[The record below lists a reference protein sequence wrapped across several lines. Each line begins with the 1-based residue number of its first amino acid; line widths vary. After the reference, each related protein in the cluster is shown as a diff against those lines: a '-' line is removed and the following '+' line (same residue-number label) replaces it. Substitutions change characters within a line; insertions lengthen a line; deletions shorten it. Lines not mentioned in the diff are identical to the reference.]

1 MKSGMRVAVAGLALC
16 AAALGLLSCRKPEV
30 RPSLTV
36 KFSAVGPEGVGLAG
50 VSVEALSKTQ
60 GTTDAEGKLAFSF
73 TADVGEEILVSA
85 KLDRPGLQF
94 KPWQQ
99 PLVVRKWDKARPET
113 LEYVLEARL
122 EPQALSSQI
131 QLDAGGAPAAGAEVR
146 VDGKP
151 VTVDREGRLT
161 VDLGAKLERPAKL
174 SVKLREFRP
183 YEETATLR
191 AGETT
196 VVTLVKIGVV
206 YGKVM
211 VAYEAMERLQ
221 PVAEAEVTLDGKAI
235 GKTDA
240 TGSLRYQAPAK
251 EATLEVRKGGFLP
264 FPATAQAKARRA
276 DQILVPLVP
285 REPPVYRLA
294 MLAPQSGAPGDAEL
308 DAALPDIDDK
318 LSDHLF
324 AQPCF
329 EKAPNEK
336 AANATVAVV
345 ATRAEGGLLLSV
357 KVAWANGKRIG
368 AFAETGKFSRIA
380 ALSESVASKIREV
393 FPFEGHV
400 LGFEE
405 GRILT
410 SLGSGKGRG
419 VSKGDAALL
428 YHWDGKTPPKLA
440 ALGKAVVRRVDAEV
454 SRLELQKGA
463 TMPAVGD
470 KVVLVPRA
478 AEAAFDSAVALTVKA
493 GREGAE
499 KPFPDVNVY
508 RDGLWIGTTSAAG
521 QIRVPV
527 AAGEKHA
534 FLFVRGGIKPYREEI
549 SVGPALEERTIVL
562 PGITSRLKIESE
574 PSGAI
579 VRMDNEDLGATPLE
593 TDVLM
598 GFHRVVVDAGGDW
611 RAYDKVLEFKNT
623 EESYAGSRRIV
634 LQKDVLKQSES
645 LLDKGD
651 SDGAIA
657 LLARVQPGH
666 PDYSAAHHRLAG
678 LYLDEK
684 KDPAHAIQEYQKVL
698 ELPENRELVN
708 KRFAVTFLNLGRAY
722 YQLGTPD
729 GYQRAI
735 EQLLV
740 ARNNKRFFPKDQYDQ
755 ATHDTLYFLALSSH
769 KLYHAQASDRL
780 LQETS
785 ARWKDY
791 FDYFPQSLQDAE
803 GFKEAR
809 ASGEQYYE
817 EVRRKLREVE

>member
-1 MKSGMRVAVAGLALC
+1 MKSWVRLAGAGMALC
-16 AAALGLLSCRKPEV
+16 AAASGLSSCRKQEV
-30 RPSLTV
+30 PPSLTV
-36 KFSAVGPEGVGLAG
+36 RVSAIGPAGEGLAG
-50 VSVEALSKTQ
+50 VSVEAASRAR
-60 GTTDAEGKLAFSF
+60 GTTDADGKLTLTF
-73 TADVGEEILVSA
+73 TAEVGDEIPVSA

-99 PLVVRKWDKARPET
+99 SLVVRKWDKARPET
-113 LEYVLEARL
+113 LEYALEARL
-122 EPQALSSQI
+122 EPLALSSQV
-131 QLDAGGAPAAGAEVR
+131 QLETGGAPADGAEIR
-146 VDGKP
+146 VDGAPAKA
-151 VTVDREGRLT
+151 DREGRLS
-161 VDLGAKLERPAKL
+161 VDLGTKLERSARL
-174 SVKLREFRP
+174 SVRLKEFQP
-183 YEETATLR
+183 FDETATLR

-196 VVTLVKIGVV
+196 VLSLVRIGVV
-206 YGKVM
+206 YGKVL

-221 PVAEAEVTLDGKAI
+221 PVPEADVALDGKAI

-251 EATLEVRKGGFLP
+251 EGAVEVRKGGFMP
-264 FPATAQAKARRA
+264 FPATATVKARRA
-276 DQILVPLVP
+276 EPVLVTLVP

-294 MLAPQSGAPGDAEL
+294 LGAPQSGAPGDAEL
-308 DAALPDIDDK
+308 DAALPEIEDK

-324 AQPCF
+324 ADACF
-329 EKAPNEK
+329 VKAASEK
-336 AANATVAVV
+336 AADANVSVV

-357 KVAWANGKRIG
+357 KVAWATGKRIG
-368 AFAETGKFSRIA
+368 AFAETGRFSRIA
-380 ALSESVASKIREV
+380 AVCETVASRIREV

-410 SLGSGKGRG
+410 SLGSGQGRG
-419 VSKGDAALL
+419 VSKGDGVAL
-428 YHWDGKTPPKLA
+428 YHWDGRKPPKLA
-440 ALGKAVVRRVDAEV
+440 ALGKAVVRRVDSEV

-470 KVVLVPRA
+470 KVVLLPRA
-478 AEAAFDSAVALTVKA
+478 TEAAFDSAVALTVKA
-493 GREGAE
+493 GRAGAE
-499 KPFPDVNVY
+499 RPFPDVNVY

-521 QIRVPV
+521 EIRVPV
-527 AAGEKHA
+527 ASGEKHA
-534 FLFVRGGIKPYREEI
+534 FLFVKGGIKPYREEL
-549 SVGPALEERTIVL
+549 SVGQAAEARTIIL

-579 VRMDNEDLGATPLE
+579 VRMDDEELGATPLE

-611 RAYDKVLEFKNT
+611 RAYDKVLEFKST

-634 LQKDVLKQSES
+634 LQKDVLKQSDS

-651 SDGAIA
+651 AEGAIA
-657 LLARVQPGH
+657 LLSRVEPGH

-678 LYLDEK
+678 LHLDER
-684 KDPAHAIQEYQKVL
+684 KDAPRAIQEYQKVL

-722 YQLGTPD
+722 YLLGTPE
-729 GYQRAI
+729 GYKSAI

-740 ARNNKRFFPKDQYDQ
+740 ARNNKRFFPKDEYDQ
-755 ATHDTLYFLALSSH
+755 ATHDTLYFLALASH
-769 KLYHAQASDRL
+769 KLYHVQGGDRL

-791 FDYFPQSLQDAE
+791 FDYFPASLREAE
-803 GFKEAR
+803 GFKQAR

-817 EVRRKLREVE
+817 EVKRKLREVE